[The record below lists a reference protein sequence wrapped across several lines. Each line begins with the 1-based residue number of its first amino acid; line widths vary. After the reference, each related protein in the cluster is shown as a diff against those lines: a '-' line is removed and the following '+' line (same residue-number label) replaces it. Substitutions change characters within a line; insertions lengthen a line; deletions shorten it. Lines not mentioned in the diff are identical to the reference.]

1 MKKVIYLSI
10 LICLSIV
17 GCQKDE
23 SNSNAEVDAPE
34 VIYAH
39 TEGDMTKTTVSND
52 GTKCSILWSAGDKI
66 ARFATDG
73 TVRRYTLNT
82 GEGQKDATFKGD
94 GGTPGSISTLSA
106 YLAYTSMPIDGGVND
121 QITCVETDG
130 NFTVSHDHTT
140 LSSQKYAE
148 NAFDYRA
155 FPMVAVS
162 DDGNDFSFKNVCG
175 GILLKL
181 KGTSK
186 MDKIIIKGLDD
197 ETISGAYTVTASK
210 DNDPYISLTGEGKTI
225 TMDCCD
231 RQLDETATDFYVS
244 VPPTPFESGFSVTL
258 TDTDG
263 FSRTYNSKA
272 GKSSIGRSEIL
283 NMPEITFPVKEFD
296 LTDDLAVGGGAS
308 YDKET
313 QVLTF
318 TGSSNRYVDFS
329 VTGIDLTKCKGIG
342 IVTDDCNFNVKF
354 AFYEKGKYSS
364 TVGSKEW
371 LCSTPGNQSSKYVRS
386 YDFPDWLIQE
396 ITKEG
401 EPAVVDR
408 IRLGLNSFTGDS
420 GNPAIHLVRFILY

>member
-1 MKKVIYLSI
+1 M
-10 LICLSIV
+10 
-17 GCQKDE
+17 DE
-23 SNSNAEVDAPE
+23 
-34 VIYAH
+34 
-39 TEGDMTKTTVSND
+39 
-52 GTKCSILWSAGDKI
+52 
-66 ARFATDG
+66 
-73 TVRRYTLNT
+73 
-82 GEGQKDATFKGD
+82 
-94 GGTPGSISTLSA
+94 
-106 YLAYTSMPIDGGVND
+106 
-121 QITCVETDG
+121 
-130 NFTVSHDHTT
+130 
-140 LSSQKYAE
+140 
-148 NAFDYRA
+148 
-155 FPMVAVS
+155 
-162 DDGNDFSFKNVCG
+162 
-175 GILLKL
+175 
-181 KGTSK
+181 
-186 MDKIIIKGLDD
+186 IIIKGLDD

-354 AFYEKGKYSS
+354 
-364 TVGSKEW
+364 SK
-371 LCSTPGNQSSKYVRS
+371 R
-386 YDFPDWLIQE
+386 
-396 ITKEG
+396 
-401 EPAVVDR
+401 
-408 IRLGLNSFTGDS
+408 
-420 GNPAIHLVRFILY
+420 